1 MTTTQDIEA
10 RAERKGLPLADVL
23 ATAGV
28 NRSTWWRWKTGR
40 FQPRAETV
48 ERIEAALKL
57 SRK

>member
-10 RAERKGLPLADVL
+10 RAQREGLSIPDLL
-23 ATAGV
+23 KRAGI
-28 NRSTWWRWKTGR
+28 NRATWWRWSTGR

-48 ERIEAALKL
+48 DRIEAALKL

>member
-10 RAERKGLPLADVL
+10 RAQREGLPIADVL

-48 ERIEAALKL
+48 DRIEAALKL

>member
-10 RAERKGLPLADVL
+10 RAQREGLPIADVL

-28 NRSTWWRWKTGR
+28 NRSTWWRWKKGR
-40 FQPRAETV
+40 FQPRADTV
-48 ERIEAALKL
+48 DRIEAALKL

>member
-10 RAERKGLPLADVL
+10 RAEREGLPISDVL
-23 ATAGV
+23 ATAGI